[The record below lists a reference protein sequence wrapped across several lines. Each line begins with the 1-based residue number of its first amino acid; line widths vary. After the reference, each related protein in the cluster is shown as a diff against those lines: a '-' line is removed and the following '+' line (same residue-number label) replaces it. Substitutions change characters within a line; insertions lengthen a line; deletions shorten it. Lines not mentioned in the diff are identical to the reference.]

1 MSQPTTTKQM
11 FARILKLGALLT
23 VAIAAVG
30 GAAGFAIAGTNGL
43 FSALV
48 GSAMALAFTALTALS
63 VQFGAKLPLG
73 GFFGLVMGGWLLKL
87 VAFIAAIAVLKSA
100 GWVNGPILFFAI
112 VASVLGNLAIDA
124 IVVFKSKIPTYQS

>member
-1 MSQPTTTKQM
+1 
-11 FARILKLGALLT
+11 
-23 VAIAAVG
+23 
-30 GAAGFAIAGTNGL
+30 
-43 FSALV
+43 
-48 GSAMALAFTALTALS
+48 MALAFTALTALS